1 VTAPTLLRAVAHP
14 LRLQMLSLL
23 TSRELSA
30 AEIARELDT
39 SQANA
44 SYHLRVLAAAG
55 LLVPA
60 GQVKIRGGTA
70 RRYRHPWRSEDRPSA
85 TRPASPIGPL
95 DHQLLIQ
102 AIASELHRRSTQHGE
117 GKNEFVDA
125 ELWVDPSTWEKCVQM
140 VHEAALLFH
149 SAAEPPH
156 TDGTVKVAMSAAM
169 FPLVDAETP
178 LTEADGLGAAR

>member
-1 VTAPTLLRAVAHP
+1 VPGPTLLRAVAHP

-30 AEIARELDT
+30 AEISRELDT
-39 SQANA
+39 TQANA

-70 RRYRHPWRSEDRPSA
+70 RRYRHPWRSEDRPEGP
-85 TRPASPIGPL
+85 RPQTAVGPL

-102 AIASELHRRSTQHGE
+102 AIAQELVRRSTQHGD
-117 GKNEFVDA
+117 GKNEFIDA
-125 ELWVDPSTWEKCVQM
+125 ELWVDPETWATCVGM
-140 VHEAALLFH
+140 VHESATLFH
-149 SAAEPPH
+149 SAAKPPR
-156 TDGTVKVAMSAAM
+156 TEGTIKVAMSAAM
-169 FPLVDAETP
+169 FPLTDAEMP
-178 LTEADGLGAAR
+178 PSSAEAPGPTG

>member
-1 VTAPTLLRAVAHP
+1 
-14 LRLQMLSLL
+14 MLSLL

-30 AEIARELDT
+30 AEISRELDT
-39 SQANA
+39 TQANA

-60 GQVKIRGGTA
+60 GQVKIRGGMA

-85 TRPASPIGPL
+85 DRPASPVGPL

-102 AIASELHRRSTQHGE
+102 AIAQELVRRSTQHGQ

-125 ELWVDPSTWEKCVQM
+125 ELWVDPETWARCVQL
-140 VHEAALLFH
+140 VHEAATLFH
-149 SAAEPPH
+149 SAAKPPY
-156 TDGTVKVAMSAAM
+156 TEGTMKVAMSAAL
-169 FPLVDAETP
+169 FPLSESAWGDPPGSAN
-178 LTEADGLGAAR
+178 

>member
-1 VTAPTLLRAVAHP
+1 
-14 LRLQMLSLL
+14 MLSLL

-30 AEIARELDT
+30 AEISRELET
-39 SQANA
+39 TQANA

-85 TRPASPIGPL
+85 TRPASPVGPL

-102 AIASELHRRSTQHGE
+102 AISQEMQRRSTLHGE

-125 ELWVDPSTWEKCVQM
+125 ELWVDPETWAECVQL
-140 VHEAALLFH
+140 VHEAATLFH
-149 SAAEPPH
+149 SAAKPPH
-156 TDGTVKVAMSAAM
+156 TEGTMKVAMSAAL
-169 FPLVDAETP
+169 FPI
-178 LTEADGLGAAR
+178 ADGDAAAQPASTSTTG

>member
-1 VTAPTLLRAVAHP
+1 
-14 LRLQMLSLL
+14 MLSLL

-30 AEIARELDT
+30 AEIARELET
-39 SQANA
+39 TQANA

-70 RRYRHPWRSEDRPSA
+70 RRYRHPWRSEDRPDVA
-85 TRPASPIGPL
+85 GPTLPVGPL

-102 AIASELHRRSTQHGE
+102 AIAQELVRRSTLHGD

-125 ELWVDPSTWEKCVQM
+125 ELWVDPETWESCVQM
-140 VHEAALLFH
+140 VHEAATLFH
-149 SAAEPPH
+149 SAARPPR
-156 TDGTVKVAMSAAM
+156 TEGTVKVAMSVAM
-169 FPLVDAETP
+169 FPLS
-178 LTEADGLGAAR
+178 DGHEDLE